1 MKLAV
6 ILPAAGSSSRFQ
18 GGDKLATDLG
28 GRPVLLRTVE
38 DFTRRDEVAQVI
50 VAGPP
55 DDFEAFKERYGA
67 ALGFHGVLLVEGGR
81 VDRWETVRNA
91 LAVVDPACTHVAVHD
106 AARPLVTD
114 DLMDRLLLAAE
125 KLDAVIPLQPI
136 ASTLKQVDP
145 DASVDAGEG
154 EDLVVDSILGDAG
167 RKEVPASL
175 VSGTVDRRCY
185 GMAQTPQI
193 FRREILLRAYESV
206 DPSGATD
213 DAQVLERA
221 EIPVHAIEG
230 ESTNIKITTQQD
242 LRLAAAL
249 LGIMPDRPA
258 RDPLLG

>member
-6 ILPAAGSSSRFQ
+6 ILPAAGASTRFK

-38 DFTRRDEVAQVI
+38 LFTRRDEVTQVI

-55 DDFEAFKERYGA
+55 DDFDAFKQRYGA
-67 ALGFHGVLLVEGGR
+67 ALGFHGVVLVEGGR

-91 LAVVDPACTHVAVHD
+91 MSVVDPTCTHVAVHD

-114 DLMDRLLLAAE
+114 DLMDRLLLAAD
-125 KLDAVIPLQPI
+125 KLDAVIPVEAI
-136 ASTLKQVDP
+136 ASTLKQIEP
-145 DASVDAGEG
+145 ESQVDAGEG

-167 RKEVPASL
+167 RKQVPASL
-175 VSGTVDRRCY
+175 VSSTVDRRCY

-193 FRREILLRAYESV
+193 FRRDVLAQAYGAG

-213 DAQVLERA
+213 DAQILERA
-221 EIPVHAIEG
+221 GIPVHAIEG

-242 LRLAAAL
+242 LRLAVAL
-249 LGIMPDRPA
+249 LGIMPDRPS